1 MRSLLIIMLSLS
13 LFGTHLKKG
22 DLAPG
27 FSLKNQDGEI
37 CQLNDYSGKKL
48 VIYFFPKAFTPG
60 WTKQACGFRDES
72 KNFED
77 LNISVVGVSYDSE
90 NQLKLF
96 KDKYSLPFD
105 LLSDPKKIMGSA
117 YGVNS
122 FYFFAQRKT
131 FLIDESGSLVYIF
144 EDVNLNSHPDDIL
157 KVFNK

>member
-1 MRSLLIIMLSLS
+1 MKSLLIIMLSLS

-27 FSLKNQDGEI
+27 FSLKN
-37 CQLNDYSGKKL
+37 
-48 VIYFFPKAFTPG
+48 PKAFTPG

-131 FLIDESGSLVYIF
+131 FLIDESGSLVHIF